1 MLILQ
6 PIGGLCNRMRSINS
20 ARILAEKRGEK
31 LTVIWFNNHELGA
44 DFEDIFEKTDA
55 FKIINISS
63 KFSPLKMFYQG
74 ICRLFGNTVGNED
87 IRNNRADGFLNDD
100 YRSSLK
106 KLTYIAT
113 EEHFYPSND
122 YSPFVPIRSIL
133 SSIEEISKA
142 FTPSTVGIHI
152 RRTDNMP
159 SKDKSSTDAFIT
171 SMEAVLKK
179 DPDATFYLATDDMNE
194 EARLRERFGDKII
207 SNKNRDLSRASVNG
221 IRDALIDLFCLSRT
235 SAIIGS
241 YFSSF
246 TDTAAAMH
254 GIPLT
259 IAGEQE
265 II

>member
-1 MLILQ
+1 
-6 PIGGLCNRMRSINS
+6 
-20 ARILAEKRGEK
+20 
-31 LTVIWFNNHELGA
+31 
-44 DFEDIFEKTDA
+44 
-55 FKIINISS
+55 
-63 KFSPLKMFYQG
+63 
-74 ICRLFGNTVGNED
+74 
-87 IRNNRADGFLNDD
+87 
-100 YRSSLK
+100 
-106 KLTYIAT
+106 
-113 EEHFYPSND
+113 
-122 YSPFVPIRSIL
+122 
-133 SSIEEISKA
+133 
-142 FTPSTVGIHI
+142 
-152 RRTDNMP
+152 MP

-265 II
+265 IM